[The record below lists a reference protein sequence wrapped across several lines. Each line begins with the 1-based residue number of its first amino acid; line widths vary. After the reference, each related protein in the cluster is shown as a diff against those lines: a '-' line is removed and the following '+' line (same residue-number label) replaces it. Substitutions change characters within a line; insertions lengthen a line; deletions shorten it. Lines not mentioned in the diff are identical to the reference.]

1 MLKKLH
7 ILEFNKYKIKK
18 YHLDIPEN
26 IENVRNLHE
35 YYREKT
41 KQLCE
46 YLIFYINNGN
56 ILKESEQLKGLNTD
70 IILINV
76 IQSIRFSNYT
86 ELINNATSDIR
97 TFLNTVFANSR
108 TGTSNHSV
116 INSTPESISSN
127 TFSVIEEDLSQNNSQ
142 LSNTT
147 IQSSSTIIVNECNE
161 TTTQSEANENDN
173 NENQDNDS
181 INNDN
186 ENQSNNINYN
196 NDNENQSNMSSSS
209 EDENDSD
216 DETESNNDNQEERTL
231 ENNNDITQTTMNIT
245 NVTPDVP
252 VVDNNLTDVVNIIN
266 NLSNNSVSN
275 IFNLSNSVNSF
286 EEIQG
291 GNNQTTSETNNISEK
306 YKEEYEKMISM
317 GFTDERLVSMS
328 LNLAQGNLENAIN
341 LYLADYQF

>member
-142 LSNTT
+142 LSNTA

>member
-127 TFSVIEEDLSQNNSQ
+127 TFSVIE
-142 LSNTT
+142 
-147 IQSSSTIIVNECNE
+147 
-161 TTTQSEANENDN
+161 
-173 NENQDNDS
+173 
-181 INNDN
+181 
-186 ENQSNNINYN
+186 
-196 NDNENQSNMSSSS
+196 
-209 EDENDSD
+209 
-216 DETESNNDNQEERTL
+216 
-231 ENNNDITQTTMNIT
+231 
-245 NVTPDVP
+245 
-252 VVDNNLTDVVNIIN
+252 
-266 NLSNNSVSN
+266 
-275 IFNLSNSVNSF
+275 
-286 EEIQG
+286 
-291 GNNQTTSETNNISEK
+291 
-306 YKEEYEKMISM
+306 
-317 GFTDERLVSMS
+317 
-328 LNLAQGNLENAIN
+328 
-341 LYLADYQF
+341 